1 MSSTAETTSGRSATP
16 APERDAIRA
25 FLKRALADDA
35 LDDEVKQL
43 LFDHVV
49 EERLDRPALTEGI
62 AREFRCL
69 IAAATP
75 EDWQAVSDDLVA
87 EAREVVAAL
96 HDDGEAAERP
106 EGTTPK
112 PAAPLRFIDHHRQH
126 YAGKVPIAEAA
137 EFIIGSYH
145 EDGSLDEDGE
155 FRVTLHALGA
165 HRDRWA
171 LTPRLEAFGD
181 GNRALRRAI
190 DAGLLEALG
199 PVTGREAFA
208 RRLLALGVLDR
219 SDNPLPGAGAEG

>member
-1 MSSTAETTSGRSATP
+1 MSSTAETTTDRPATP
-16 APERDAIRA
+16 APEREAIRA
-25 FLKRALADDA
+25 FLGRALADDA

-49 EERLDRPALTEGI
+49 EERLDRPALTEGL
-62 AREFRCL
+62 AREFGRL
-69 IAAATP
+69 IDAARP

-96 HDDGEAAERP
+96 QEDGEAAGRP
-106 EGTTPK
+106 EGTTTERP
-112 PAAPLRFIDHHRQH
+112 PLRFIDHHRQH
-126 YAGKVPIAEAA
+126 YAGKVPIAEAG

-181 GNRALRRAI
+181 GNGALQRAL

-199 PVTGREAFA
+199 PVAGREEFA
-208 RRLLALGVLDR
+208 QRLLALGILDR
-219 SDNPLPGAGAEG
+219 SDNPLPGTGTEA